1 MGSLACCTCLVTM
14 RTSTHVLGLLLAAL
28 TLSLSLATE
37 QQPSNTQD
45 ERAGKAFSLFSI
57 VQFPN
62 QQCTGA
68 SSSTTYGTCYT
79 SSECSAKGGSA
90 DGNCAAGFGVCCV
103 IYTTTCGTS
112 ISTNTTC
119 IRNPG
124 HPSSYTASSA
134 STCTYTFNKVS
145 DDICQLRLDFQTFTG
160 FVTVTTV
167 GACSDKLTM
176 AGQTGVNPPSICG
189 TNTGYHMYTEFGA
202 TSTDSITMTLTY
214 GSSGLTTAK
223 TFNILARQISCTASY
238 KAPTDCTQYFTGVAG
253 NVRSYSYGQLLKSQ
267 YYTNCIRTEAG
278 YCAIQWK
285 ESSTTSPDPF
295 DIVATTPATAAAGGS
310 TFLCTS
316 GFVAI
321 PDLSMD
327 GITPIPIPLGTSAW
341 QSYVC
346 GSNFGVEGLAKSAA
360 LISRKQP
367 FIMGVYTD
375 TTTAHPGGAGFN
387 LDYTQL
393 PC

>member
-1 MGSLACCTCLVTM
+1 MGSLACNTPLVTM
-14 RTSTHVLGLLLAAL
+14 RTSTHVLCLVLAAL
-28 TLSLSLATE
+28 PLSLAT
-37 QQPSNTQD
+37 QHQAPSNTQD

-112 ISTNTTC
+112 ISTNTTY

-124 HPSSYTASSA
+124 YPSSYTASSA
-134 STCTYTFNKVS
+134 GTCAYTFNKVS

-202 TSTDSITMTLTY
+202 TSTDTISMTLTY
-214 GSSGLTTAK
+214 TSSGLTTAK
-223 TFNILARQISCTASY
+223 TFNILARQISCTSSY

-253 NVRSYSYGQLLKSQ
+253 NVQSYSYGQLLKSQ

-295 DIVATTPATAAAGGS
+295 DVGTGTSIDATGCDEFIFIPNLSPDGIRENSFAPVAAAFQGE
-310 TFLCTS
+310 
-316 GFVAI
+316 
-321 PDLSMD
+321 
-327 GITPIPIPLGTSAW
+327 
-341 QSYVC
+341 VC
-346 GSNFGVEGLAKSAA
+346 GSNFGLEGMGTISSA
-360 LISRKQP
+360 LVTRQQP
-367 FIMGVYTD
+367 FILGVYTSPTSTLTAP
-375 TTTAHPGGAGFN
+375 TTGFN

>member
-1 MGSLACCTCLVTM
+1 MGSLVCCTCLLTM
-14 RTSTHVLGLLLAAL
+14 RTSTHVLGLVLAAL
-28 TLSLSLATE
+28 TLSLANLAPE
-37 QQPSNTQD
+37 PSSTKD

-103 IYTTTCGTS
+103 IYTTTCGTA
-112 ISTNTTC
+112 ISTNTTY

-124 HPSSYTASSA
+124 YPSSYTASSA
-134 STCTYTFNKVS
+134 GTCTFTFNKVS

-160 FVTVTTV
+160 FVTATTV
-167 GACSDKLTM
+167 GACSDKLAM
-176 AGQTGVNPPSICG
+176 AGQTGVDPPSICG

-202 TSTDSITMTLTY
+202 ASTDSITMTLTY
-214 GSSGLTTAK
+214 TSTGLTTSK
-223 TFNILARQISCTASY
+223 TFNMLARQISCTSSY

-253 NVRSYSYGQLLKSQ
+253 NVQSYSYGQMLTSQ
-267 YYTNCIRTEAG
+267 YYSNCIRTESG
-278 YCAIQWK
+278 YCGIQWK
-285 ESSTTSPDPF
+285 QSSTTSPDPF
-295 DIVATTPATAAAGGS
+295 GILSTITSGAGSGSSATT
-310 TFLCTS
+310 LCTN
-316 GFVAI
+316 GFISI
-321 PDLSMD
+321 PDLSMN
-327 GITPIPIPLGTSAW
+327 GIRAIPVPLGVAAF
-341 QSYVC
+341 QSYMC
-346 GSNFGVEGLAKSAA
+346 GAIFGVEGQTTSAA

-367 FIMGVYTD
+367 FVLGVYSS
-375 TTTAHPGGAGFN
+375 TTADPGTGFN
-387 LDYTQL
+387 LDYTQI